1 MTEEANEI
9 LELVK
14 EAQSPTK
21 FKLENVIKGV
31 GYPEETVDVYLD
43 VDSAYKLSKIND
55 QLGSVIDVEESEKLE
70 ALVPELVEKI
80 NGSKLT
86 FHMRGI
92 DQKQVEAIEEKAK
105 RDNDGEETDEWLIDY
120 MCALVAA
127 NIIKVEYADGSIE
140 EAAMTLEEAKELR
153 GSLPM
158 EAWDRISTTMQK
170 LTLATGYFRG
180 LTDAGFLQKS

>member
-1 MTEEANEI
+1 MTDEANEI

-31 GYPEETVDVYLD
+31 GYPEETVDIYLD
-43 VDSAYKLSKIND
+43 ADSAYKLSKLND
-55 QLGSVIDVEESEKLE
+55 QLGSVIDVEESERLE

-80 NGSKLT
+80 NQSKIV
-86 FHMRGI
+86 FHMRGV
-92 DQKQVEAIEEKAK
+92 DQRQVEAIEARAK
-105 RDNDGEETDEWLIDY
+105 KDNGDEETDEWLIDY

-127 NIIKVEYADGSIE
+127 NIVKVEYSDGAVE
-140 EAAMTLEEAKELR
+140 EAVMSLEDAKELR
-153 GSLPM
+153 GSLPL
-158 EAWDRISTTMQK
+158 EAWDRLSSAMQK